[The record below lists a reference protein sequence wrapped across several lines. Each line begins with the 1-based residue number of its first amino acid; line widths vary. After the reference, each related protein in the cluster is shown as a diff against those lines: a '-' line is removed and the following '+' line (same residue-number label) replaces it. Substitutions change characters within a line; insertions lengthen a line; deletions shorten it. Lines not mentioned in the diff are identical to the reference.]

1 MTYVY
6 KYQPPEDNGY
16 TKVNIPRSL
25 HNSIFKYK
33 AAKAGLRPYR
43 QRTLFK
49 SLFVKYEYYYNHWNI
64 KVQVL
69 PTLLTKVLTTLLVP
83 INLIFCGLSNYK
95 YVFRDVQRTW
105 CPKKTGSFIEDDIQ
119 GEVYKEVMG
128 KLFN

>member
-1 MTYVY
+1 MSHIY
-6 KYQPPEDNGY
+6 KYEPPEDNGY
-16 TKVNIPRSL
+16 TKVNIPKSV
-25 HNSIFKYK
+25 HNSVLKH
-33 AAKAGLRPYR
+33 R

-119 GEVYKEVMG
+119 GEVYTEVMS
-128 KLFN
+128 KLG

>member
-16 TKVNIPRSL
+16 TKVNIPKSL
-25 HNSIFKYK
+25 HNSV
-33 AAKAGLRPYR
+33 LNYR
-43 QRTLFK
+43 QRTMFQ
-49 SLFVKYEYYYNHWNI
+49 SLQQYSYFTNNDWNI

-69 PTLLTKVLTTLLVP
+69 PTLLTKVLTTVLVP

-95 YVFRDVQRTW
+95 DVFMGVQRTW
-105 CPKKTGSFIEDDIQ
+105 CPKKTGGFIEDDIQ

-128 KLFN
+128 KLG